1 MNKIDIKVYFNFRS
15 PYCYLA
21 SKRMFDVIVAPDIQI
36 IWCPLGGWNG
46 RSAPDR
52 VAYKLPIVR
61 QDVARWCRRLEIPFV
76 PPPIETEPTNAAL
89 GSLLAERDGRLPE
102 YIFEVM
108 REEWEFGQNIGL
120 IEPLLRAAKR
130 AGVDSDQ
137 LLQALTDE
145 NGIAKL
151 HEFEESAKTDG
162 AFGVPTFV
170 VGKEV
175 FWGNDR
181 LDFLAEHIA
190 SLRVASLRA

>member
-21 SKRMFDVIVAPDIQI
+21 SKRMFDVIIAPDIQI
-36 IWCPLGGWNG
+36 IWRPLGGWNG

-61 QDVARWCRRLEIPFV
+61 QDVARWCRRLDIPFV
-76 PPPIETEPTNAAL
+76 PPPTETDPTNAAL
-89 GSLLAERDGRLPE
+89 GSLLTERLGLLQE
-102 YIFEVM
+102 YVVEVM

-120 IEPLLRAAKR
+120 EEPLLRAAER
-130 AGVDSDQ
+130 AGIKADAMR
-137 LLQALTDE
+137 QALKDE
-145 NGIAKL
+145 NGLAKL
-151 HEFEESAKTDG
+151 NQFEESAKVDG

-190 SLRVASLRA
+190 SLRA

>member
-1 MNKIDIKVYFNFRS
+1 MNQIEIKVYFNFRS

-21 SKRMFDVIVAPDIQI
+21 SKRMFDVICAPDIKI

-61 QDVARWCRRLEIPFV
+61 QDVARWCRRMNIPFV
-76 PPPIETEPTNAAL
+76 PPPPETEPTNAAL
-89 GSLLAERDGRLPE
+89 GSLLAERLGLLQE
-102 YIFEVM
+102 YVVEVM

-120 IEPLLRAAKR
+120 VESLVKAAKR
-130 AGVDSDQ
+130 AGIESDQ
-137 LLQALTDE
+137 LQQALDDK
-145 NGIAKL
+145 NGLAKL
-151 HEFEESAKTDG
+151 REFEESATVDG

-190 SLRVASLRA
+190 SLRG

>member
-1 MNKIDIKVYFNFRS
+1 MSKIDIKVYFNFRS

-21 SKRMFDVIVAPDIQI
+21 SKRMFDVILSPDTRI
-36 IWCPLGGWNG
+36 IWCPLGGWSG

-61 QDVARWCRRLEIPFV
+61 QDVARWCRRMKIPFL
-76 PPPIETEPTNAAL
+76 PPPPETDPTNAAL
-89 GSLLAERDGRLPE
+89 GSLFAEQVGRLPE
-102 YIFEVM
+102 YVLEVM

-120 IEPLLRAAKR
+120 IEPLLRAGKR
-130 AGVDSDQ
+130 AGIEPNQ
-137 LLQALTDE
+137 LEQALTDN

-151 HEFEESAKTDG
+151 HEFEESAKVDG
-162 AFGVPTFV
+162 AFGVPTFI

-190 SLRVASLRA
+190 SLRA